1 MSIFKAPT
9 PPNAT
14 DTSNAQFGYNQNAAG
29 SQARINMVDQN
40 TPFGSLNYSQTGTAA
55 DGTPQFTSST
65 SYTPQVQ
72 ALLDKGFANAGSFDG
87 GAATAKNLS
96 GMWENL
102 QKPIFAQ
109 QDSNLDA
116 KLASQGITQGSEAYN
131 NAQNLKARNQ
141 NDARTNFDIG
151 AQGTAFN
158 EALQSAGLPASMLA
172 ALTGSVNPGFRQTP
186 QEQIQPPNYAGAVEQ
201 NYQQQ
206 TASHNAMLNGL
217 FGIAGAGLGGWAR
230 GGFGGA
236 GGGSGSSPG

>member
-1 MSIFKAPT
+1 MSFFKAPKAPDPT
-9 PPNAT
+9 A
-14 DTSNAQFGYNQNAAG
+14 TSNAQFGYNQDAAG

-65 SYTPQVQ
+65 TYSPEVQ
-72 ALLDKGFANAGSFDG
+72 ALLSKGFDNASNFDG
-87 GAATAKNLS
+87 GAATAKNMS

-109 QDSNLDA
+109 QDSNLDS

-131 NAQNLKARNQ
+131 NAMNLKARNQ
-141 NDARTNFDIG
+141 NDARTSFDLQ
-151 AQGTAFN
+151 AQPLAFQ
-158 EALQSAGLPASMLA
+158 EALQSAQFPAGMLA

-201 NYQQQ
+201 NYQQKMQ
-206 TASHNAMLNGL
+206 NYQNMINGM
-217 FGIAGAGLGGWAR
+217 FKLGSAVV
-230 GGFGGA
+230 GGVAGGA
-236 GGGSGSSPG
+236 GV